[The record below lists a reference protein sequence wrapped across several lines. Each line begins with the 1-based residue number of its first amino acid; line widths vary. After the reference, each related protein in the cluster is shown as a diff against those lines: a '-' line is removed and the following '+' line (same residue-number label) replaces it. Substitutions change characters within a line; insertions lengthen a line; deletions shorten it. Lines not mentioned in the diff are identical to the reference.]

1 MKRLFIC
8 IFALLMPLLSFAQIN
23 HSIEIDPSSFKPVN
37 TDPLTGVAIDKIEVD
52 NSLRPC
58 ARIKLKIN
66 RMTRDDIDNVQIHVM
81 GGIHDVM
88 KRIVAHEGNG
98 LIIELT
104 AKPQTRFYLHHD
116 KYGDSNEVTLNLEG
130 NKEYRLDAQLNY
142 MHTIVVSSNVANS
155 EVYIDEVFKGRT
167 GTDFTLTVNDVVPG
181 QHAIRVQNG
190 SLKKETTVEVNDQ
203 NVSFR
208 IELNQAQARPQYAVF
223 IIEPKEA
230 SLTVDGKPLMPNAN
244 GIASALLSN
253 GSHEYSASANEYY
266 AEKGSI
272 VIDGAKVVKNIKLRP
287 AFGYLS
293 IPASGNLA
301 DAGVYVD
308 NSLIGKA
315 PITNHKIA
323 NGTHTIRIVKDLYKV
338 VEGTIVIKEAE
349 VTEYA
354 PNLVADFANVTLTTG
369 AGFEIFVDNELKGT
383 SSWSGKLSTG
393 THIFEAR
400 KAGYN
405 TASITQNV
413 ALSEKTLTYTIPTPS
428 PIMGTINVNS
438 TPIMSQVF
446 VDGKLVGETPM
457 IHDLTIG
464 KHTISVRMEGYSTS
478 VQEVDIVEGKT
489 EELNVTLSRGTK
501 ILYTSSDGNIVTPQE
516 GMFDAN
522 VISNT
527 YADGQGVMEFDKSIT
542 KIADFAFK
550 ACTTLQSITI
560 PDSVTSIGFEA
571 FYNCTALQ
579 SITIGNS
586 VTSFGK
592 YAFSGC
598 GALKDVTIRNG
609 VTAINDETFLNCK
622 SLTSITIPN
631 SVTTIGQK
639 AFYGCSG
646 LTKVS
651 IGNGVTSIGKDA
663 FAECGEFAVYIT
675 DLSAWCKIDFGNR
688 KANPLSCGKYCHKLF
703 INGIEATDITIPSDI
718 TTIKAQTF
726 YCCISLRKL
735 VIPDS
740 VTSIGYSAF
749 SNCKDLTNATI
760 SNGVKTIRADA
771 FRYCDD
777 LTSINLGN
785 GITSIGDNAFT
796 KCSKLQKVN
805 ITDLSAWCKI
815 EFTDSN
821 QNPLSLGAKLYI
833 NNVEATRITIPSDVT
848 KIQKYS
854 FFNCGSLT
862 NVIIP
867 DTVTSIGSSAFRHCT
882 SLTSV
887 TIGSGVTSI
896 GDSAFQYCASLTSV

>member
-8 IFALLMPLLSFAQIN
+8 IFALLMPSLSFAQIN
-23 HSIEIDPSSFKPVN
+23 HSIEIDPTSFKPVN

-52 NSLRPC
+52 HSLRPC

-66 RMTRDDIDNVQIHVM
+66 RMTRADIENVQINVM

-88 KRIVAHEGNG
+88 KKIVAHEGNG

-190 SLKKETTVEVNDQ
+190 SLNKETTVEVNDQ

-230 SLTVDGKPLMPNAN
+230 SLTIDGKPLMPNAN

-293 IPASGNLA
+293 IPASDNLA

-323 NGTHTIRIVKDLYKV
+323 NGSHTIRIVKDLYKV

-349 VTEYA
+349 VTKYA
-354 PNLVADFANVTLTTG
+354 PNLVADFASVTLTTG
-369 AGFEIFVDNELKGT
+369 AGFEIYVDNELKGT

-413 ALSEKTLTYTIPTPS
+413 AQSEDTITYTIPTPS
-428 PIMGTINVNS
+428 PITGAININS
-438 TPIMSQVF
+438 TPIMSQVL
-446 VDGKLVGETPM
+446 VDGKLVGETPLM
-457 IHDLTIG
+457 HDLTIG

-489 EELNVTLSRGTK
+489 EELNITLSRGTK
-501 ILYTSSDGNIVTPQE
+501 ILYTSSDGNVVTPQE

-522 VISNT
+522 IISNT

-550 ACTTLQSITI
+550 NCTTLTSIVI
-560 PDSVTSIGFEA
+560 PDRVTTIGFEA
-571 FYNCTALQ
+571 FYNCTSLQ
-579 SITIGNS
+579 SITIGNG

-598 GALKDVTIRNG
+598 TALTNVTIRNG
-609 VTAINDETFLNCK
+609 VTAISDETFKDCSSLRSISIPNSVTRIGNKAFSRCSGLTSVTIGSGVTAISEEAFNGCK
-622 SLTSITIPN
+622 SLTSIKVPN
-631 SVTTIGQK
+631 SVRTIGKK
-639 AFYGCSG
+639 AFYGCAG
-646 LTKVS
+646 LTSVS
-651 IGNGVTSIGKDA
+651 IGSGVSSIGEDA
-663 FAECGEFAVYIT
+663 FAQCGECTVYIT
-675 DLSAWCKIDFGNR
+675 DLSAWCRIDFSNS
-688 KANPLSCGKYCHKLF
+688 KANPLSCGEYCHKLF
-703 INGIEATDITIPSDI
+703 INGAEATDITIPSDI
-718 TTIKAQTF
+718 TSIKRYAF
-726 YCCISLRKL
+726 DCCISLKNL
-735 VIPDS
+735 IIPNS
-740 VTSIGYSAF
+740 VTSIGNTAF
-749 SNCKDLTNATI
+749 Y
-760 SNGVKTIRADA
+760 
-771 FRYCDD
+771 YCRG
-777 LTSINLGN
+777 LTSIN
-785 GITSIGDNAFT
+785 
-796 KCSKLQKVN
+796 
-805 ITDLSAWCKI
+805 
-815 EFTDSN
+815 
-821 QNPLSLGAKLYI
+821 
-833 NNVEATRITIPSDVT
+833 IPNS
-848 KIQKYS
+848 
-854 FFNCGSLT
+854 
-862 NVIIP
+862 
-867 DTVTSIGSSAFRHCT
+867 VTSIGEWAFAYCDG
-882 SLTSV
+882 LTSV
-887 TIGSGVTSI
+887 TIGNGVTSI
-896 GDSAFQYCASLTSV
+896 GKSAFYHCESLTSVYYKAITPPSLGNYVFNENGSDRKIYVPTASVSAYKSASYWYYYSDSIIGYDF